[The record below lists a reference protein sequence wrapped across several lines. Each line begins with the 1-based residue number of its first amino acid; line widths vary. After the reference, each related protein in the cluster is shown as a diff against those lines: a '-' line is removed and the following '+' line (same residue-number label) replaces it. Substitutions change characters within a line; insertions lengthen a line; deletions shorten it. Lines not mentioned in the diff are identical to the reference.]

1 MRATTCLAAACA
13 AVILRATAEMPPP
26 AVDVSMGGGTAKGM
40 GAEITLEN
48 EAFRLVLADSGEAKS
63 LVVKETNVE
72 CLMPGVRVPFVTIV
86 QSRPYDNEYK
96 LILPAK
102 PWRIPST
109 GIVQRGDSLEVRFK
123 DEFFV
128 LKLRVKKA
136 ADYMLFTPEGVGY
149 EIEAFGDKRPTEI
162 DALEFLR
169 LPVRERAHF
178 GKCANVAWDEPA
190 AVAVMAE
197 EPSVEVDAR
206 RSEGT
211 EGWRV
216 FQAGTITQL
225 GLWGKGA
232 ALMATPAKG
241 FLTAVDAFERDCA
254 LPRGVAMR
262 RDPLAAASYWMMG
275 AVNPA
280 NVDEHIRLMKKGGFR
295 IGMVSYSAF
304 ASTCGHFAW
313 RKTYPNG
320 LADLRAVADKM
331 RAAGIVPGLHFHY
344 NKVSTDD
351 AYVSGG
357 VPDPRLATVQ
367 HVVLARDASPT
378 DTTLCVEGNLAA
390 LRRERGRRLVL
401 FGQELVS
408 FEDVSSNR
416 LVGVQRG
423 VYGSRPAAHL
433 RHAYGRHL
441 DVDDWPRFIRID
453 QDTDLQDEIAGC
465 LAELINGAGFRLFYF
480 DGAEDTPQPFW
491 HYVPFAQRRVWE
503 KVKTPVIAAET
514 AQKSHWG
521 WHMFA
526 RGNAFD
532 VFTPEY
538 TRAAMEKYVLRCA
551 RDAAD
556 DFSTVNFGW
565 IGVRAPGDRIR
576 VADFLAR
583 SGKMQTTAGTQV
595 DQIEYVACKALAW
608 NAPLSVMGNLDVF
621 RRHPRADEL
630 LAALKRWEDAK
641 LSGAIPPDVREE
653 MKDPKREWSLRPT
666 KDGGAEL
673 VEITGR

>member
-1 MRATTCLAAACA
+1 MKVRHVSVL
-13 AVILRATAEMPPP
+13 ATAVV
-26 AVDVSMGGGTAKGM
+26 AATLR
-40 GAEITLEN
+40 GADITLEN

-63 LVVKETNVE
+63 LVVKATNVE

-109 GIVQRGDSLEVRFK
+109 GIVLRGDCLEVRFK

-216 FQAGTITQL
+216 FQAGTITPL

-241 FLTAVDAFERDCA
+241 FLTAVDSFERDCS
-254 LPRGVAMR
+254 LPRGAAMR

-295 IGMVSYSAF
+295 IGVVSYSAF

-416 LVGVQRG
+416 LVGVRRG
-423 VYGSRPAAHL
+423 VYGSRPAAHP

-453 QDTDLQDEIAGC
+453 QDTDLQDEIAGR

-503 KVKTPVIAAET
+503 KVKTRVIAAET

-532 VFTPEY
+532 VFAPEY
-538 TRAAMEKYVLRCA
+538 TRAAMQKYVLRCA

-583 SGKMQTTAGTQV
+583 SGKVQTTAGTQV
-595 DQIEYVACKALAW
+595 DQIEYIACKALAW

-621 RRHPRADEL
+621 KRHPRADEL

-641 LSGAIPPDVREE
+641 LAGTIAPEVREA
-653 MKDPKREWSLRPT
+653 MKDPKREWSLRPS
-666 KDGGAEL
+666 KDGRVEL